1 MQSHKHLHLTDP
13 TIRLK
18 HLPILENELHRSFF
32 RLFDLLGLDE
42 ELMPLRLQKPVEQ
55 LPCKPKGGSAPH

>member
-1 MQSHKHLHLTDP
+1 MRGRSNLHRADP
-13 TIRLK
+13 AIRLK
-18 HLPILENELHRSFF
+18 HLPILENELRRSFF

-55 LPCKPKGGSAPH
+55 LPCKPKGGPEPH